1 MPRALEPPPCASLSS
16 ADFEKFRRLAY
27 DTFGLDLREGKEQ
40 LVSAR
45 LMKLMTR
52 LDIRSYKDYYNY
64 VTSDPSGQALTEMVD
79 VLTTN
84 HTSFL
89 RESSHFDFLV
99 EQALSEWSRRSRI
112 RIWCAASSTGEEPY
126 SIAFSLLDKVSRSQT
141 IEILATDISNRVL
154 ETARRGI
161 YPNSRLESLP
171 TDWTRKYL
179 LRGQNQSEG
188 LFRVKP
194 EVRSL
199 IRFER
204 LNLIEPFPKL
214 EPFPVIFCRN
224 VMIYFDRPTQERVV
238 KQLASCLEPGGYL
251 FIGHAE
257 SLSGIDAQLRY
268 VKPAIYRKPPV
279 RSAAG
284 EDGRRA

>member
-1 MPRALEPPPCASLSS
+1 MHRVLESAPSASLSP

-27 DTFGLDLREGKEQ
+27 DTFGLDLRSGKEQ

-99 EQALSEWSRRSRI
+99 QQALPEWSRRSRV
-112 RIWCAASSTGEEPY
+112 RVWCAASSTGEEPY
-126 SIAFSLLDKVSRSQT
+126 SIAFSLLDKVSGQA

-171 TDWTRKYL
+171 PDWMRKYL
-179 LRGQNQSEG
+179 LRGHSQSEG
-188 LFRVKP
+188 FFRVKP
-194 EVRSL
+194 EVRAL
-199 IRFER
+199 IQFER

-238 KQLASCLEPGGYL
+238 KQLAACLEPGGYL

-257 SLSGIDAQLRY
+257 SLSGIEGQLRY

-279 RSAAG
+279 RPAG
-284 EDGRRA
+284 SENGSGA

>member
-1 MPRALEPPPCASLSS
+1 MHKAPEMTPCASLSP

-27 DTFGLDLREGKEQ
+27 QTFGLDLRAGKEQ

-45 LMKLMTR
+45 LMKLMSK
-52 LDIRSYKDYYNY
+52 LELRSFKDYYNY
-64 VTSDPSGQALTEMVD
+64 VTSDASGQALTEMVD
-79 VLTTN
+79 ALTTN

-89 RESSHFDFLV
+89 RESTHFDFLTG
-99 EQALSEWSRRSRI
+99 EALPEWSRRDRI

-126 SIAFSLLDKVSRSQT
+126 SLAFSLLEKLSRGQN

-161 YPNSRLESLP
+161 YPISRLENLP
-171 TDWTRKYL
+171 PAWIRRYL

-188 LFRVKP
+188 FFRIKP

-199 IRFER
+199 IEFRR
-204 LNLIEPFPKL
+204 LNLVEPLPKL
-214 EPFPVIFCRN
+214 EPFPAIFCRN

-238 KQLASCLEPGGYL
+238 RQLADCLEPGGYL

-257 SLSGIDAQLRY
+257 SLSGIDGPLRY

-279 RSAAG
+279 RSAAN
-284 EDGRRA
+284 ETGRKR

>member
-1 MPRALEPPPCASLSS
+1 MHKALEMTPSASLTPV
-16 ADFEKFRRLAY
+16 DFEKFRRLAY
-27 DTFGLDLREGKEQ
+27 DTFGLDLRDGKEQ

-45 LMKLMTR
+45 LMKLMTK
-52 LDIRSYKDYYNY
+52 LEIRSYKDYYNY

-99 EQALSEWSRRSRI
+99 EQALPEWGRRTRI

-126 SIAFSLLDKVSRSQT
+126 SIAFSLLEKLNPGQS
-141 IEILATDISNRVL
+141 IEILATDISTRVL

-161 YPNSRLESLP
+161 YPVSRLENLP
-171 TDWTRKYL
+171 PAWIKKYL

-188 LFRVKP
+188 FFRVKP

-199 IRFER
+199 IQFQR
-204 LNLIEPFPKL
+204 LNLVEPLPNL
-214 EPFPVIFCRN
+214 EPFPAIFCRN

-238 KQLASCLEPGGYL
+238 KQLAACLEPGGYL

-257 SLSGIDAQLRY
+257 SLSGIDGPLRY
-268 VKPAIYRKPPV
+268 VKPAIYRKPPARLSV
-279 RSAAG
+279 G
-284 EDGRRA
+284 ENGRRG